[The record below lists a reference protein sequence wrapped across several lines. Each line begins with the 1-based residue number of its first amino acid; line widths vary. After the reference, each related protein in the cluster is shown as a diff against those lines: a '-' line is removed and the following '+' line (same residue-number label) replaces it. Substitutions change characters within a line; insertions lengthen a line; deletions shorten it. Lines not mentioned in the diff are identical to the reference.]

1 MPREVGEKMADE
13 RELADRR
20 KVEAESIAK
29 FEKERLEDYI
39 VIALGVGAVFVVWLL
54 GVVGAF

>member
-1 MPREVGEKMADE
+1 MADE
-13 RELADRR
+13 RDLAEVR

-39 VIALGVGAVFVVWLL
+39 VIALGIGAVLVIWLL

>member
-1 MPREVGEKMADE
+1 MADE